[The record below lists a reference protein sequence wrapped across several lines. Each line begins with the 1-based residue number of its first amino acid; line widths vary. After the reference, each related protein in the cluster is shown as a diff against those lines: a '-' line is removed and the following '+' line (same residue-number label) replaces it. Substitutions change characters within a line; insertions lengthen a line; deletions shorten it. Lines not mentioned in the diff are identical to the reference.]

1 MKIRFESLFRL
12 YIGTLVVLLAW
23 SVWSADSSSAT
34 NAPHTLAGVTNATP
48 GGSLPVLPSINT
60 KEMFQALTGLDDDQ
74 LTFGLRNIPWLRN
87 VKLLGEPLWKYI
99 ASALYIFLAFY
110 VAKFLDYLTNA
121 ILKRW
126 ASRTETKFDDLLLEL
141 LHGPVKVVGF
151 VILLHVGLN
160 LIRWPGWVERFLSN
174 GLKIAVALSLTYL
187 VIKLVD
193 LLLGVWEQRSAN
205 KKDEQFH
212 LQLFPIIRK
221 SIKAFVVVVSFLI
234 TAPHLGLNITGLIA
248 SLSIGGLAIGLAA
261 QDTLANLFG
270 AVAVLV
276 DKPFHVGDRIQIESV
291 DGIVETIG
299 FRCTRVR
306 NLDGHLVSLPNKLV
320 GSATITNITQ
330 RPNIRTII
338 NVGITYSTGRAGI
351 ERALGLLTEIF
362 KNHPRTADAWIS
374 FNRFADSSLNLQVI
388 HWWKGEDYKVY
399 LADIQAMN
407 LDVKERF
414 DAAGLAMAFPTQT
427 LYLRQEKGWELPPGA
442 TPAVPPIT

>member
-12 YIGTLVVLLAW
+12 YVGTLVVLLAW
-23 SVWSADSSSAT
+23 SLWSAESSSLTNTPAAAT
-34 NAPHTLAGVTNATP
+34 NAPPVVSGPTLPT
-48 GGSLPVLPSINT
+48 INT
-60 KEMFQALTGLDDDQ
+60 KEMVQALTGLDEDQ
-74 LTFGLRNIPWLRN
+74 LTFGLRNIPFLREI
-87 VKLLGEPLWKYI
+87 KFLGEPLWKYI

-110 VAKFLDYLTNA
+110 VAKFLDHLINA

-126 ASRTETKFDDLLLEL
+126 AAKTETKFDDLLLEL
-141 LHGPVKVVGF
+141 LHGPVKVIGF
-151 VILLHVGLN
+151 VILLHIGLN
-160 LIRWPGWVERFLSN
+160 LIRWPSWVERFLSN
-174 GLKIAVALSLTYL
+174 GLKIIVAASLTYL
-187 VIKLVD
+187 ALKIVD
-193 LLLGVWEQRSAN
+193 LLLHVWEQRSED

-221 SIKAFVVVVSFLI
+221 TIKAFVVVVSFLV
-234 TAPHLGLNITGLIA
+234 TAPHLGFNITGLIA

-276 DKPFHVGDRIQIESV
+276 DKPFHVGDRVQIDGV
-291 DGIVETIG
+291 DGTVETIG

-306 NLDGHLVSLPNKLV
+306 NLDGHLVSIPNKLV

-338 NVGITYSTGRAGI
+338 NIGLAYSTNRAGI
-351 ERALGLLTEIF
+351 RRAIELLEAIF
-362 KNHPRTADAWIS
+362 KKHPRTVDAWIS
-374 FNRFADSSLNLQVI
+374 FNKFADYSLNVQVI
-388 HWWKGEDYKVY
+388 HWWKGEDYQVY

-414 DAAGLAMAFPTQT
+414 DSEGLEMAFPTQT
-427 LYLRQEKGWELPPGA
+427 LYLRPEKGWEPPPETG
-442 TPAVPPIT
+442 PSVPPLT